1 MHPNLDNEGD
11 GPHWDWNGPG
21 GQAVPHLPGRDGRAP
36 VITTAVRLDD
46 PGRFEYVRGE
56 LAAANPL
63 GRLVLSVVEAEPG
76 TTVAIV
82 PEPHGELY
90 AFRHGIFPKPAGPQR
105 GVVTLPSTASQVSTW
120 VLAALRADVRA
131 CFVCESYLFEAP
143 GLSRAARCSRP
154 ARARAREF
162 VYHWAMPGDS
172 PEVVAQVVGAAYPRP
187 LGFSSVLSILP
198 PAASTQGLVMG
209 PGVLE
214 ALAAGTQS
222 AFIGAYDGESV
233 VVWTRRSAALRVLPE
248 GSHS

>member
-1 MHPNLDNEGD
+1 M
-11 GPHWDWNGPG
+11 
-21 GQAVPHLPGRDGRAP
+21 
-36 VITTAVRLDD
+36 ITTAVRLDD
-46 PGRFEYVRGE
+46 PGLEYVRGE

-63 GRLVLSVVEAEPG
+63 GRLVRSVVEAEPG

-105 GVVTLPSTASQVSTW
+105 GVVAVPSTASQVSTW

-131 CFVCESYLFEAP
+131 CFVCESYLLRARD
-143 GLSRAARCSRP
+143 LSRAAVFAP
-154 ARARAREF
+154 GARTCEEF

-187 LGFSSVLSILP
+187 LGFAVLSILP